1 MGKYLRIKNR
11 GHCPRIYLTLLGAST
26 KSDKMEDPTQGG
38 WFGSGT
44 KYAPIAALYLGIDV
58 AVASRDD
65 EGAYFMQYAAEEVKL
80 ADGGKIKR
88 LVRHVTTGKT
98 KEKQVTDYA
107 IESCQ
112 NWRKPIGDDAISA
125 FRVLREYLRNAFDA
139 DPEFSFSQCDTL
151 EWPPDGWTYVYL
163 KMNDEFRTMLAA
175 PARYFKWISPALNPP
190 PRARFKN
197 GAAYARSDASCT
209 RLFSLGTLAFCSD
222 EERFR
227 ALYDYSIDVKKGHN
241 DRYLL
246 TEERTFAEVSLVFN
260 EIKKMLASWTDVG
273 ALTGLIKAM
282 MDGRAS
288 FETEALGYG
297 TNDDK
302 SVPAKAAWRE
312 AWQKAYGD
320 DAVIASNA
328 YADELA
334 RYTFGKTPLV
344 VPDRSLRTF
353 LMACGVP
360 EATQCI
366 PGMVAG
372 QEYRLATDLE
382 EWEKVRLDTAVSIM
396 HGEYPDSAKF
406 QTFVFEP
413 LTDRMKK
420 TLGFTVYGTEPAKL
434 FVQRACFRSWNT
446 LLETLTVHEC
456 RHGRTKMDDANR
468 GFVDRADRDIAKMLL
483 EKYGLTS
490 EPDLDT
496 NDVVLPSVIVADA
509 KT

>member
-11 GHCPRIYLTLLGAST
+11 GRCPRIYLTLLGATT
-26 KSDKMEDPTQGG
+26 KSGKMEDPTQGG

-44 KYAPIAALYLGIDV
+44 KYAPIAALYLDIEV
-58 AVASRDD
+58 ALASHDD
-65 EGAYFMQYAAEEVKL
+65 EGSYFMQYATEEVTM
-80 ADGGKIKR
+80 ADGEKIGR
-88 LVRHVTTGKT
+88 LVRHVTSGKT
-98 KEKQVTDYA
+98 ATKYLTDYSVA
-107 IESCQ
+107 SCQ
-112 NWRKPIGDDAISA
+112 NWRKPIGDDPMCS

-139 DPEFSFSQCDTL
+139 DPEFSFAECDKL

-163 KMNDEFRTMLAA
+163 KMTDEFRKMLAC

-197 GAAYARSDASCT
+197 GSAYARSDAKST

-227 ALYDYSIDVKKGHN
+227 AFYDYSIDVKKGHN

-246 TEERTFAEVSLVFN
+246 TEERTFAEMSLVFN
-260 EIKKMLASWTDVG
+260 EVKKMLASWTDVV

-297 TNDDK
+297 ENDDK
-302 SVPAKAAWRE
+302 SVPAKSAWRE

-320 DAVIASNA
+320 DAVISSNA

-334 RYTFGKTPLV
+334 RYTYGKTAIN
-344 VPDRSLRTF
+344 VPDRTLRNF
-353 LMACGVP
+353 LRACGVP

-382 EWEKVRLDTAVSIM
+382 EWERIRLETAVTIM
-396 HGEYPDSAKF
+396 HGEYPESANF
-406 QTFVFEP
+406 QVFVYEP
-413 LTDRMKK
+413 ITDRMKK
-420 TLGFTVYGTEPAKL
+420 TLGFTAYGTGPTQL

-468 GFVDRADRDIAKMLL
+468 GFTDRADRDIAKMLI

-496 NDVVLPSVIVADA
+496 NDVALPTVIVADA